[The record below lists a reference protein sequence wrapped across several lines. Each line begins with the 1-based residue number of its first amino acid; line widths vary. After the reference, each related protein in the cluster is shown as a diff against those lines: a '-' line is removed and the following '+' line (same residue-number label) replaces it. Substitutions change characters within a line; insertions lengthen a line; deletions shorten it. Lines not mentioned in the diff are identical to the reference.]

1 MNISL
6 HWFSWSLW
14 TGSWFWAVFAVVLW
28 QIVVAALCWTART
41 RLGRTGPGRAW
52 TRAEQICFRC
62 HFTERETWYL
72 DIISWWFWQFWQ
84 SLFCLQ
90 ILSDMI
96 QFSPIRFQTEL
107 FGSQTSASL
116 KLVYVF
122 ISSPERTGWDEHGCT
137 VRSSRN
143 FPSSVSGSGSSEAS
157 VQIQTTALRP
167 QSLNGPLTAPWG
179 THVSTER
186 CSFPSAHVFVPFSS
200 GADPAN
206 IQPLSRWFHQ
216 RGQKFRCR
224 QAAFRWT
231 GTKVRLCGRSRTPP
245 PRTPGSIVTL
255 SWDRTWSFSESS

>member
-1 MNISL
+1 MVLGSICSCIVTNCSCSSL
-6 HWFSWSLW
+6 LNSLDQ
-14 TGSWFWAVFAVVLW
+14 A
-28 QIVVAALCWTART
+28 
-41 RLGRTGPGRAW
+41 GPGHELSRYVSGVIS
-52 TRAEQICFRC
+52 QKGK
-62 HFTERETWYL
+62 L

-122 ISSPERTGWDEHGCT
+122 RSSPESTGWDEHGCT

-206 IQPLSRWFHQ
+206 IQLLSRWCHQ

-224 QAAFRWT
+224 QAALR
-231 GTKVRLCGRSRTPP
+231 
-245 PRTPGSIVTL
+245 
-255 SWDRTWSFSESS
+255 